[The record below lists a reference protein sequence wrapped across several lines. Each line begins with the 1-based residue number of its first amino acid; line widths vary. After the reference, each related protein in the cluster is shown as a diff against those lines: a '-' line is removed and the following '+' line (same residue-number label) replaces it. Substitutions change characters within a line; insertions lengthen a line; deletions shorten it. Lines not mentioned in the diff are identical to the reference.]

1 MAKVVVIVEDTESL
15 ASSLA
20 LAFENI
26 PDVAAVVTHDP
37 KTALQLLRSPDSNVA
52 AIVTDFNLPHFD
64 GHQLIREVRGLE
76 RYGNIPVIM
85 ITGEERGERVNSSYA
100 PNAIFRK
107 PFSVREVCRVLDELL
122 R

>member
-20 LAFENI
+20 VAFENM
-26 PDVAAVVTHDP
+26 PDVAAVITHDP
-37 KTALQLLRSPDSNVA
+37 KAALRLLSSPDSDIA

-64 GHQLIREVRGLE
+64 GHQLIKEVRGLA
-76 RYGNIPVIM
+76 RYRNIPVIM
-85 ITGEERGERVNSSYA
+85 ITGEERAELIKSSCT